1 MKEKNAENTEEPKIW
16 ISLRVSKM
24 EKAHLDELASIIGTS
39 RSEYL
44 RRRFFGRKP
53 IIAHT
58 DVITIRELRRIG
70 GLLKH
75 NFETMREAQAPQEL
89 FQKQEEVLQEL
100 LCTVRKIGVSQ
111 K

>member
-1 MKEKNAENTEEPKIW
+1 MQKKYTENTEEPKIW
-16 ISLRVSKM
+16 ISLRVSRM

-75 NFETMREAQAPQEL
+75 NFETMREAQSPKNLIQMQED
-89 FQKQEEVLQEL
+89 VLQEL
-100 LCTVRKIGVSQ
+100 LWAVRKIGVSQ